1 MCRHR
6 TISVFIVPYRPNK
19 AKKETM
25 FAEGIIVSSNIVSF
39 FAKNPP
45 DFHKWTYEAFFIIL

>member
-6 TISVFIVPYRPNK
+6 TISVFLLYHIGPIK
-19 AKKETM
+19 QMETM

-39 FAKNPP
+39 FAKNSP